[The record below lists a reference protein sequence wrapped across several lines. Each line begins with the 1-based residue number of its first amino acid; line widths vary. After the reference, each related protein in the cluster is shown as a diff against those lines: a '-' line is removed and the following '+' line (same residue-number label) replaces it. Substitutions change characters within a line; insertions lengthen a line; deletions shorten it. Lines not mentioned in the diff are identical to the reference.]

1 MQSKNT
7 LLAYIGLAIVFVG
20 FILWGIQMQFDAY
33 PATALSLGVLLLLV
47 YVAQNTSFLINKF
60 TGRSAVEGANLTVS
74 VIVFLAIA
82 IFVYLLL
89 KQHSI
94 RYDFTEAKKFT
105 LASQT
110 IQLVKNLDQD
120 ILIQYLINPDTAPG
134 EQARVKDLMGL
145 YTRYSNKLS
154 FEIVDPDRE
163 PEKVRAL
170 APVSLGA
177 VYVRFGEQHEKVSPV
192 NEENLTNALM
202 KITKGASRKVYFTTG
217 HGEPDIED
225 KTDLGLLGMKS
236 MLEDEG
242 FEVEA
247 IALYEKDDV
256 PDDCAALVIAG
267 PQRPFLANEITAIKN
282 FMDKG
287 GDALFFI
294 DPETKSGL
302 ETLIQDNLG
311 IVLGNDFVVEN
322 NALMRA
328 LGASPINP
336 MMSKIEEHPIM
347 DAYKGQ
353 AQAITFPKTRSV
365 SISEDAPEDVEV
377 TELIKTSANS
387 WAETNVT
394 DLFNRQNP
402 TAAYDEGEDTMG
414 PITLAA
420 AASKKVVIADATDA
434 ASSKD
439 EPTDENVE
447 VKDETPEMR
456 AVVFGD
462 SDFIHNKYYLS
473 SADLFVNSVNW
484 LVQQEDLIS
493 IRAKDDSG
501 KPIMLNARQVN
512 VVFYLSLFVFPILV
526 AVFGALMVVMKKLRG

>member
-33 PATALSLGVLLLLV
+33 PITALSIGIILLLV
-47 YVAQNTSFLINKF
+47 YVAQNTSFLIIQL
-60 TGRSAVEGANLTVS
+60 TGRTAVEGANLTVS

-105 LASQT
+105 LASQS
-110 IQLVKNLDQD
+110 IQLVKKLDQD
-120 ILIQYLINPDTAPG
+120 IVVQFLINPKMPE
-134 EQARVKDLMGL
+134 EQTRVKDLMGL
-145 YTRYSNKLS
+145 YMRYSNKLS
-154 FEIVDPDRE
+154 FEIVDPERE

-177 VYVRFGEQHEKVSPV
+177 AYVRLGEQHEKVSPI
-192 NEENLTNALM
+192 NEENLTNAIM
-202 KITKGASRKVYFTTG
+202 KITKGASRKAYFTTG
-217 HGEPDIED
+217 HGEPGIDD
-225 KTDLGLLGMKS
+225 KTEKGLLGMKS

-267 PQRPFLANEITAIKN
+267 PKRPFLANEVSAIER
-282 FMDKG
+282 FLDKG

-302 ETLIQDNLG
+302 ENVVQKKLG
-311 IVLGNDFVVEN
+311 IVLGNDYVVEN
-322 NALMRA
+322 NAVMRA
-328 LGASPINP
+328 FGASPLSP
-336 MMSKIEEHPIM
+336 MMAKIEEHPIM
-347 DAYKGQ
+347 NAYNGQ
-353 AQAITFPKTRSV
+353 PQAIMFPKTRSV

-377 TELIKTSANS
+377 TELIKTSPNS
-387 WAETNVT
+387 WAETNIK
-394 DLFNRQNP
+394 DLFDP
-402 TAAYDEGEDTMG
+402 SKGTAGYDEGEDTMG
-414 PITLAA
+414 PIALAA
-420 AASKKVVIADATDA
+420 AATKKIEIADATGDA
-434 ASSKD
+434 SPDTES
-439 EPTDENVE
+439 TDENVD

-462 SDFIHNKYYLS
+462 SDFLLNDAYLRS
-473 SADLFVNSVNW
+473 SDLFVNSVNW

-501 KPIMLNARQVN
+501 KPIMLNKQQVN

-526 AVFGALMVVMKKLRG
+526 ALFGTLMVVMKKMRG